1 MGRSHMDRFLIITW
15 CIALPISADW
25 IDDELKNPSIKAFLD
40 TIAYAE
46 HTFGRSEYAAKF
58 PRKQFESFKD
68 HPRTVECIDFKGQ
81 KLCSSAAGRYQFLT
95 RTWDALVPRI
105 KATDFGPYA
114 QDRGALVLLSDR
126 KALDDIKSNKL
137 EKAIERVRNLWASLP
152 GSPYGQPT
160 RTMHELW
167 AFYIERLLHHQS
179 FGNRLSTWLKG

>member
-1 MGRSHMDRFLIITW
+1 MKRCAVIIG
-15 CIALPISADW
+15 CSVLKLGADW

-58 PRKQFESFKD
+58 PRKSFDSFKD

-95 RTWDALVPRI
+95 RTWDGLVPRI
-105 KATDFGPYA
+105 SATDFGPRS
-114 QDRGALVLLSDR
+114 QDRGALVLLSDK
-126 KALDDIKSNKL
+126 KALEDIKTNRF
-137 EKAIERVRNLWASLP
+137 EKAIDRVRTLWASLP

-167 AFYIERLLHHQS
+167 VFYIERLLHHQQPTYR
-179 FGNRLSTWLKG
+179 FAQWFKG